1 MQKAGGNKRME
12 WGGGKEE
19 GRNRHDKEKRQRLRT
34 ND

>member
-12 WGGGKEE
+12 LGGG
-19 GRNRHDKEKRQRLRT
+19 GGGRHDKEKRQRLRT